1 MCKNNMCK
9 SILVTGGAGFIGSAL
24 IRNLI
29 EKTHHHVINF
39 DKLTYAGNLSS
50 LRDIENVSC
59 YKFERGD
66 ICDRLA
72 VQRVLEKY
80 QPDIVMNLAAETHV
94 DRSIDGP
101 ESFIKTNVLGTF
113 TLLEAT
119 RSFIERLPEV
129 KKSAFRFHHISTDEV
144 YGDLEQNEPAF
155 TELTPYQPSS
165 PYSAS
170 KASSDHLVRSWFRT
184 FGIPTLIT
192 NCSNNYGPYQFPE
205 KLIPLIINNAL
216 DGQKLP
222 IYGDGKQVRDWLYVD
237 DHAEA
242 LALVACRG
250 KVGETYNIGGLNQ
263 ISNIDVVSAICE
275 LLDEL
280 APNKLEGLKSYSDLI
295 VFVAD
300 RAGHDRR
307 YAINS
312 EKIKRE
318 LSWTPRESF
327 KSGLRKTVC
336 WYIQNR
342 QLGKV

>member
-1 MCKNNMCK
+1 MKIVNWNC
-9 SILVTGGAGFIGSAL
+9 
-24 IRNLI
+24 NL
-29 EKTHHHVINF
+29 
-39 DKLTYAGNLSS
+39 NLSK
-50 LRDIENVSC
+50 
-59 YKFERGD
+59 KFEY
-66 ICDRLA
+66 I
-72 VQRVLEKY
+72 EKY

-101 ESFIKTNVLGTF
+101 ESFIKTNVFGTF
-113 TLLEAT
+113 SLLEAT
-119 RSFIERLPEV
+119 RSFIEKLSEV

-205 KLIPLIINNAL
+205 KLIPLVINNAL

-242 LALVACRG
+242 LVLVACRG

-263 ISNIDVVSAICE
+263 ISNIEYNI
-275 LLDEL
+275 
-280 APNKLEGLKSYSDLI
+280 
-295 VFVAD
+295 F
-300 RAGHDRR
+300 H
-307 YAINS
+307 IN
-312 EKIKRE
+312 
-318 LSWTPRESF
+318 
-327 KSGLRKTVC
+327 
-336 WYIQNR
+336 
-342 QLGKV
+342 QLGIVHH